1 MIGAEKAAFLLRMET
16 KLLCILERTAEVVER
31 KFESYG
37 GFESFAVDNLIKF
50 RIERENFMTI
60 KCPKCQQDVKID
72 IAHAVDEN
80 GEVFMC
86 PHCGYHF
93 RYTER

>member
-1 MIGAEKAAFLLRMET
+1 MIGAEKAAILLRMET

-60 KCPKCQQDVKID
+60 KCPIVVIISD
-72 IAHAVDEN
+72 IQNDE
-80 GEVFMC
+80 
-86 PHCGYHF
+86 
-93 RYTER
+93 RQL